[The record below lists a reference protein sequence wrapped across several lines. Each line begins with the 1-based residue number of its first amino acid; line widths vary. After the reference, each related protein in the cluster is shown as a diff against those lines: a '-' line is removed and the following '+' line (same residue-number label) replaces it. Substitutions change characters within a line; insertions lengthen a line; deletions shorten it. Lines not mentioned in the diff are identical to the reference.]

1 MEMADCQGSDAPNP
15 AHLAKVQDYLLKTH
29 LILYLISGR
38 TGIREADIKLMSVLR
53 TFRLLE
59 NTVFVLNL
67 DLNEHDNLA
76 SVTSLTERV
85 QKELEDIAPGSKVF
99 ALSALFDLFQQMQNR
114 DSDSLSKKDRTF
126 ISVWQETPGL
136 STVMSNQSE
145 HFQSYFTEL
154 AAEKKS
160 SLTLKSGLEK
170 LFWVAPGM
178 NHFLTLSSG
187 IRDRGAEEI
196 KELSQKM
203 THRRESL
210 EYVVSSLEHTLKGAV
225 DKIKKELRN
234 EVDRFF
240 DVKNGQVVKDTRR
253 FIGNFVHETK
263 EEIKILQNSGGMA
276 AASHFFRLFDAGLNR
291 FLVEDINLQVVAF
304 AGHVK
309 DKVTDHMAAT
319 INPFLSLMQDSL
331 KGYQTELS
339 QLGLDTKDVTVL
351 PNYEKDSL
359 AFDPPPIFSATIP
372 YDFRMKARVFIYSGL
387 SKAAKGFE
395 NLIRKIFKTPEV
407 KDGTNQ
413 FDIQFYRDATALIK
427 DEALKEMSMSFMDFK
442 ENFKYSYAF
451 KLIDNLAGKTLADL
465 KNLSK
470 SFVVDVELIGQLV
483 KTEERN
489 REINYAQIDQM
500 NLDVSRILTIL
511 ESLKAGIFGRQ
522 RTE

>member
-1 MEMADCQGSDAPNP
+1 
-15 AHLAKVQDYLLKTH
+15 
-29 LILYLISGR
+29 
-38 TGIREADIKLMSVLR
+38 
-53 TFRLLE
+53 
-59 NTVFVLNL
+59 
-67 DLNEHDNLA
+67 
-76 SVTSLTERV
+76 
-85 QKELEDIAPGSKVF
+85 
-99 ALSALFDLFQQMQNR
+99 
-114 DSDSLSKKDRTF
+114 
-126 ISVWQETPGL
+126 
-136 STVMSNQSE
+136 
-145 HFQSYFTEL
+145 
-154 AAEKKS
+154 
-160 SLTLKSGLEK
+160 
-170 LFWVAPGM
+170 
-178 NHFLTLSSG
+178 
-187 IRDRGAEEI
+187 
-196 KELSQKM
+196 
-203 THRRESL
+203 
-210 EYVVSSLEHTLKGAV
+210 
-225 DKIKKELRN
+225 
-234 EVDRFF
+234 
-240 DVKNGQVVKDTRR
+240 
-253 FIGNFVHETK
+253 
-263 EEIKILQNSGGMA
+263 
-276 AASHFFRLFDAGLNR
+276 
-291 FLVEDINLQVVAF
+291 
-304 AGHVK
+304 
-309 DKVTDHMAAT
+309 
-319 INPFLSLMQDSL
+319 LSLMQDSL

-351 PNYEKDSL
+351 PNYEKDPL

-451 KLIDNLAGKTLADL
+451 KLIDNLAGKTLTDL

-470 SFVVDVELIGQLV
+470 SFVVDVELLGQMV